1 MNDTT
6 VAVIIDIVGSRQLSD
21 RRGAQ
26 RAIEEAFAGID
37 GLGLHAQPIRPTV
50 GDEFQALYPSLGAA
64 LKATL
69 LARLALPAEVD
80 CRFGLGG
87 GAVSEVGEGAA
98 AATIQDGPGW
108 WRAREA
114 IVEAHEREDGRTPS
128 ARSWFTAADDQA
140 GLEALVNAYLLARDQ
155 VIGGMND
162 RARRVTFATMTG
174 RLQGDIAADEGITQ
188 SAVSQALR
196 RSGGANLIATI
207 DRLGESL

>member
-6 VAVIIDIVGSRQLSD
+6 VAVIIDIVGSRQLTD

-37 GLGLHAQPIRPTV
+37 RRGLHTQPIRPTV

-64 LKATL
+64 LHATL

-80 CRFGLGG
+80 CRFGLGSG
-87 GAVSEVGEGAA
+87 SVSEVGEGAA
-98 AATIQDGPGW
+98 SAAIQDGPGW

-128 ARSWFTAADDQA
+128 ARSWFRAADDEA
-140 GLEALVNAYLLARDQ
+140 GLEALVNAYLLARDH

-174 RLQGDIAADEGITQ
+174 RLQGDIASDEGITQ

-196 RSGGANLIATI
+196 RSGGASLIATI

>member
-6 VAVIIDIVGSRQLSD
+6 VAVIIDIVGSRLLAD
-21 RRGAQ
+21 RRAAQ
-26 RAIEEAFAGID
+26 LAIEEAFSGID
-37 GLGLHAQPIRPTV
+37 RLSLHSQPIRPTV
-50 GDEFQALYPSLGAA
+50 GDEFQALYPSLGSA
-64 LKATL
+64 LRATL
-69 LARLALPAEVD
+69 LARLVLPAEVD
-80 CRFGLGG
+80 CRFGLGQG
-87 GAVSEVGEGAA
+87 TVSAVGEGAA
-98 AATIQDGPGW
+98 AASIQDGPGW

-128 ARSWFTAADDQA
+128 ARSWFRADDEQS
-140 GLEALVNAYLLARDQ
+140 GLEALVNAYLLARDH

-196 RSGGANLIATI
+196 RSGGASLLATI
-207 DRLGESL
+207 DRLGKSL